1 MLMLLVDVAVRA
13 TLIALGTASILW
25 ALRIRT
31 AAVRHA
37 AWTAVVIAMLLL
49 PVWSAAGPKIALAVL
64 PADPP
69 AALTTSTVDVTPPP
83 TAPPSGPTSTAANT
97 RTTTGAPR
105 GELMLI
111 AVYGIGVFALLLR
124 LGVGTIRADKLR
136 RTAVLHAGRATSGRC
151 ATPITVGWLAPVLIL
166 PRGWERWPGAQ
177 LDAVLTHEREHARRR
192 DPLVQWLALLNRAIF
207 WFHPLAWWL
216 ERRLAILAE
225 EACDAAVIRAGHSPQ
240 DYSGYLIEMARAL
253 RRQGRRL
260 NVAGMAMPGSGLAG
274 RMRHIFEESLMTRTP
289 RTRVICTMAFCAM
302 SSTIFA
308 SGILT
313 PRTRQATPTPAAA
326 AAAAAPAPSEFVAI
340 QLPEP
345 TPRVRVEERVKVV
358 VPRPDVTKRV
368 VVKPSGDLASDFN
381 GTWTLVSSTY
391 AGRGRGGT
399 GVPGEVREVNVR
411 FSSGAPVNCG
421 GSCTIVQDGRTLTIT
436 RLDPQD
442 ENAPDNGVVTLHL
455 DGRKSTVT
463 QANGAEFAAT
473 AKTEDDAVIVSREIN
488 SRPAVTQTLSIE
500 GGRLKVVTMFSMAD
514 APVTMTYVKK

>member
-1 MLMLLVDVAVRA
+1 MAMLLVDVAVRA

-37 AWTAVVIAMLLL
+37 AWTSVVIAMLLL
-49 PVWSAAGPKIALAVL
+49 PIWSAAGLKIALAVL
-64 PADPP
+64 PAGAP
-69 AALTTSTVDVTPPP
+69 AALTTSTADVTSPA
-83 TAPPSGPTSTAANT
+83 TDTPSRPASTAATT
-97 RTTTGAPR
+97 RTPGGRAP
-105 GELMLI
+105 GELALI
-111 AVYGIGVFALLLR
+111 GAYAIGVFALLLR
-124 LGVGTIRADKLR
+124 LGIGTVRAHKLR
-136 RTAVLHAGRATSGRC
+136 RTAVVQAGRATSARC

-166 PRGWERWPGAQ
+166 PRGWERWSGPQ

-216 ERRLAILAE
+216 ERRLATLAE

-253 RRQGRRL
+253 RRQGRRV
-260 NVAGMAMPGSGLAG
+260 NVAGMAMPGSGLTR

-289 RTRVICTMAFCAM
+289 RTRVICTLAFCAM

-313 PRTRQATPTPAAA
+313 HRP
-326 AAAAAPAPSEFVAI
+326 AAPATSAATAVEAQSPAAPA
-340 QLPEP
+340 QPAPE
-345 TPRVRVEERVKVV
+345 TPRTRVEERVKVV
-358 VPRPDVTKRV
+358 TVRPNAVRRV
-368 VVKPSGDLASDFN
+368 EVKPHEDETSDFS

-399 GVPGEVREVNVR
+399 GVPGEPREVNVR
-411 FSSGAPVNCG
+411 ISSGAPVNCG

-436 RLDPQD
+436 RLDPAEPTD
-442 ENAPDNGVVTLHL
+442 PDNGVVTLHL
-455 DGRKSTVT
+455 DGRTSTIT
-463 QANGAEFAAT
+463 QPGGGEFTAT
-473 AKTEDDAVIVSREIN
+473 AKTEDAAVIVSREIN
-488 SRPAVTQTLSIE
+488 SRSAVTQTLSIE
-500 GGRLKVVTMFSMAD
+500 GGRLKVVTMFRTAD